1 MLLTGGVFMGQTES
15 DQNMKQILI
24 HPISKYTKLIFSIII
39 SLFFC
44 MGILFFFNVS
54 VSSKEQK
61 TVKVGYY
68 FSHNFQEG
76 MDDTTPKSGYSY
88 EYLQKIASYTGWK
101 YEYVYGEWNDLFE
114 QLKNGDID
122 MMAGVAYSESRKDII
137 RYPDSEMLNETFYIY
152 KDENDSSM
160 QCGNISSYRGKKIGT
175 LKDDQRMTSS
185 LEKWNT
191 QYHVEIE
198 IVYYSDI
205 SECAEAFNENK
216 IDGFVSADN
225 IVSSYSG
232 ITPVEKIGKQPFYL
246 CVAKKRSDLLSELNM
261 AVSIIN
267 EQDTLELDELK
278 NKYYTETTVSVF
290 LSEQEHQW
298 MQKHKTVTV
307 GYLKHYL
314 PYCDMEK
321 DGSVTGLVSDLV
333 PDLFHALPGNYSPE
347 IVYRCF
353 EDQQEMLDSL
363 KNGKVDFVIPIS
375 DGKWYSEQEGFI
387 QSSSIVAF
395 PITLAYR
402 EPYKD
407 NVTSKIAVNQNNLRQ
422 YWYTLD
428 NYPDAEIVM
437 CNSIEECIDAI
448 NSGKADSTLLS
459 ALRVSQLLDGEKK
472 LNIITLSDDEKLC
485 FGVASGN
492 KSLLQLLNHGLSIL
506 GESYGLNH
514 TYRYLDT
521 VGSYTM
527 TDVIQDHAWFFIGVL
542 SILLILIIIYFI
554 HRDQEQSRA
563 ARREQKQK
571 ELLKE
576 ALGAAEQASIAK
588 KVFLQNMSHDIRTP
602 MNAVLGFTDLA
613 IQAGNDTA
621 KIQDYLEKIRISGNH
636 LLGIVNEVLEISR
649 IESGQTKL
657 DETVCSISDIVTE
670 TDVIIREQALK
681 KNQEFSID
689 IWKVQ
694 DLYIYC
700 DKLRIKEIL
709 VNLLGNA
716 VKYTQNGGQ
725 ISLCMIQTPCE
736 RNGYGNYEIHVKD
749 NGCGMSQEFLKKIFV
764 PFERQANS
772 TISGIQGTG
781 LGMPIVKGFVDAMG
795 GTIDII
801 SEENKGTEII
811 VHLCQRLAKPSDKR
825 KKTEK
830 LSYPP
835 EFFAGKRILLVED
848 NSMNREIASAILEE
862 AGLIVDIAE
871 NGAVAVKK
879 ISHCSS
885 EFYDAVLMDIQMPVM
900 DGYTAARKIRAL
912 PDSSLARIPIIAIS
926 ANAFDE
932 DKEASR
938 QAGMNAHLAK
948 PIIISELLDTLGKI
962 LFNEE

>member
-1 MLLTGGVFMGQTES
+1 MLLTGGVFMSQTES

-24 HPISKYTKLIFSIII
+24 HPISKYTQLIFSVAI

-44 MGILFFFNVS
+44 MGILFFSNVS
-54 VSSKEQK
+54 VSAKEQK

-122 MMAGVAYSESRKDII
+122 MMAGVAYSESREDII
-137 RYPDSEMLNETFYIY
+137 SYPDSEMLNETFYIY

-185 LEKWNT
+185 LEKWKS
-191 QYHVEIE
+191 QYHAEIE

-205 SECAEAFNENK
+205 TECAEAFNENK

-225 IVSSYSG
+225 VVSSYSG

-246 CVAKKRSDLLSELNM
+246 CVAKDRSDLLSELNM

-363 KNGKVDFVIPIS
+363 KNGEVDFVIPIS

-395 PITLAYR
+395 PIALAYR

-407 NVTSKIAVNQNNLRQ
+407 NVTAKIAVNQNNLRQ

-437 CNSIEECIDAI
+437 CDSIEECIDAI

-542 SILLILIIIYFI
+542 SILFILIIIYFI

-621 KIQDYLEKIRISGNH
+621 KIQEYLEKIRISGNH

-885 EFYDAVLMDIQMPVM
+885 EFYDAVLMDIQMPIM
-900 DGYTAARKIRAL
+900 DGYTAARKIRTL
-912 PDSSLARIPIIAIS
+912 PDPSLARIPIIAIS

-948 PIIISELLDTLGKI
+948 PIIISELLDTLRKI
-962 LFNEE
+962 LFNKV

>member
-1 MLLTGGVFMGQTES
+1 MSKAGADQSVNQTLVYS
-15 DQNMKQILI
+15 ILGFI
-24 HPISKYTKLIFSIII
+24 RRIFPAII
-39 SLFFC
+39 SIFFC
-44 MGILFFFNVS
+44 IGIFAFSNVS
-54 VSSKEQK
+54 VSAKEQE

-76 MDDTTPKSGYSY
+76 IDDTSPKSGYSY

-114 QLKNGDID
+114 KLKKGDID
-122 MMAGVAYSESRKDII
+122 LMAGVAYSEDREEFIS
-137 RYPDSEMLNETFYIY
+137 YPDSEMLNETFYIY

-160 QCGNISSYRGKKIGT
+160 QCGNISSYLGKKIGT
-175 LKDDQRMTSS
+175 LKNDQRMTAS
-185 LEKWNT
+185 LEKWRDKY
-191 QYHVEIE
+191 QAGIE

-205 SECAEAFNENK
+205 TECAEAFNEKK

-225 IVSSYSG
+225 VVSSYSG

-246 CVAKKRSDLLSELNM
+246 CVAKNRSDLLNELNM
-261 AVSIIN
+261 TISIIN
-267 EQDTLELDELK
+267 EQDTLELDELR

-290 LSEQEHQW
+290 LSEQEHKW
-298 MQKHKTVTV
+298 MQDHDTVTV
-307 GYLKHYL
+307 GYLDHYL
-314 PYCDMEK
+314 PYCDTEK
-321 DGSVTGLVSDLV
+321 DGSVTGLISDLV
-333 PDLFHALPGNYSPE
+333 PDLFHSLPGNYSPK

-363 KNGKVDFVIPIS
+363 KNGDVDFVMPIS
-375 DGKWYSEQEGFI
+375 DGKWYSEQEGFV

-395 PITLAYR
+395 PIALAYR
-402 EPYKD
+402 EPYND
-407 NVTSKIAVNQNNLRQ
+407 EVTSKIAVNQNNLRQ
-422 YWYTLD
+422 YWYTIS

-437 CNSIEECIDAI
+437 CDDIEGCIDAI
-448 NSGKADSTLLS
+448 NSQKADSTLLS

-472 LNIITLSDDEKLC
+472 LNIITLTDNEKLC

-492 KSLLQLLNHGLSIL
+492 NSLLQLLNHGLSIL

-521 VGSYTM
+521 VTSYTM
-527 TDVIQDHAWFFIGVL
+527 TDVIQDHAWFFIGTL
-542 SILLILIIIYFI
+542 SVLLILIVIYFI
-554 HRDQEQSRA
+554 HREQEQSKT

-571 ELLKE
+571 ELLEE
-576 ALGAAEQASIAK
+576 ALGAAKQASIAK

-613 IQAGNDTA
+613 IQAGNDTS
-621 KIQDYLEKIRISGNH
+621 KIQDYLEKIRISGHH

-657 DETVCSISDIVTE
+657 DETVCSITDIVSE
-670 TDVIIREQALK
+670 TDVIIREQALRK
-681 KNQEFSID
+681 KQEFTID

-716 VKYTQNGGQ
+716 VKYTPNEGK
-725 ISLCMIQTPCE
+725 ISLRIIQTACE
-736 RNGYGNYEIHVKD
+736 QEGYGNYEIHIKD

-764 PFERQANS
+764 PFERQNNS

-795 GTIDII
+795 GSIDII
-801 SEENKGTEII
+801 SEENRGTEII
-811 VHLCQRLAKPSDKR
+811 VRLCQRLAEPPKKPE
-825 KKTEK
+825 KTEK
-830 LSYPP
+830 LSYSP
-835 EFFAGKRILLVED
+835 ELFAGKRILLAED

-862 AGLIVDIAE
+862 RGLIVDTAE
-871 NGAVAVKK
+871 NGAVAVEKL
-879 ISHCSS
+879 SYYPPG
-885 EFYDAVLMDIQMPVM
+885 FYDAVLMDIQMPVM
-900 DGYTAARKIRAL
+900 DGCTAARRIRAL
-912 PDSSLARIPIIAIS
+912 EDPSLARIPIIAIS

-932 DKEASR
+932 DREASYE
-938 QAGMNAHLAK
+938 AGMNAHLAK
-948 PIIISELLDTLGKI
+948 PIIVSELLDTLGKI
-962 LFNEE
+962 LFVEE

>member
-1 MLLTGGVFMGQTES
+1 MGQTES

-24 HPISKYTKLIFSIII
+24 HPISKYTQLIFSVTI

-44 MGILFFFNVS
+44 MGILFFSNVS
-54 VSSKEQK
+54 VSAKEQK

-76 MDDTTPKSGYSY
+76 MDDTSPKSGYSY

-114 QLKNGDID
+114 QLKNGGID
-122 MMAGVAYSESRKDII
+122 MMAGVAYSENREDII

-160 QCGNISSYRGKKIGT
+160 QCGNISSYSGKKIGT

-185 LEKWNT
+185 LEKWKS
-191 QYHVEIE
+191 QYRAEIE

-205 SECAEAFNENK
+205 TECAEAFNDNK

-225 IVSSYSG
+225 VVSSYSG

-246 CVAKKRSDLLSELNM
+246 CVAKDRSDLLSELNM
-261 AVSIIN
+261 AISIIN
-267 EQDTLELDELK
+267 EQDTLELDELR

-395 PITLAYR
+395 PIALAYR
-402 EPYKD
+402 EPYND

-437 CNSIEECIDAI
+437 CESIEECIDAI
-448 NSGKADSTLLS
+448 NSRKADSTLLS

-885 EFYDAVLMDIQMPVM
+885 GFYDAVLMDIQMPVM

-912 PDSSLARIPIIAIS
+912 PDPSLARIPIIAIS

-962 LFNEE
+962 LFNKV